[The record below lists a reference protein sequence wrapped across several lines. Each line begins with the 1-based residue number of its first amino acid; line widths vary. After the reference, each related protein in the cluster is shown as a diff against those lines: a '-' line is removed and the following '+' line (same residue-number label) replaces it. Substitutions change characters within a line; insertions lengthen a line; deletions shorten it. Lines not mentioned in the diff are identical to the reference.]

1 MIVELRY
8 GRRGL
13 PVRFGPE
20 CDVTVVRK
28 PPMPVLDDAG
38 AAVQR
43 AFADPVNAAPL
54 RQLATG
60 CRTACILVCDVTRPV
75 PNGLLLRPMIEELA
89 DLAGFVGEG
98 NLDLHPR
105 IPGQCREPGTK

>member
-43 AFADPVNAAPL
+43 AFADPVNAPPPSGNSQPDAGRPASWS
-54 RQLATG
+54 ATSRDP
-60 CRTACILVCDVTRPV
+60 CRTGSCCGR
-75 PNGLLLRPMIEELA
+75 
-89 DLAGFVGEG
+89 
-98 NLDLHPR
+98 
-105 IPGQCREPGTK
+105 